1 MLPYAKSVSAKSIN
15 FDDQG
20 SSIEIDFYKMMK
32 IVKQSGYSEFVS
44 IEYEGTSHSEEEG
57 IKLTK
62 KLMLNAWDNA

>member
-1 MLPYAKSVSAKSIN
+1 
-15 FDDQG
+15 
-20 SSIEIDFYKMMK
+20 MMK